1 MNGGTGAVSSRL
13 LSAALPGPGREGRPA
28 AGAAFP
34 WERVCVRE
42 YPPLPES
49 VPRARQH
56 ARQALSQWGVGALAA
71 DVELALS
78 ELLSNAVRAS
88 AALPSRPDVRVR
100 LLADPGQVMV
110 EVFDRA
116 PGRPVRL
123 APAWDELSGRG
134 LATVAALAH
143 RWDWTRH
150 QDGKIVWCDFWL

>member
-1 MNGGTGAVSSRL
+1 
-13 LSAALPGPGREGRPA
+13 
-28 AGAAFP
+28 
-34 WERVCVRE
+34 VRE

-56 ARQALSQWGVGALAA
+56 ARHALRQWGFGAIAA

-88 AALPSRPDVRVR
+88 AALPSRPDVRVK

-150 QDGKIVWCDFWL
+150 QDGKIVWCDFWP

>member
-1 MNGGTGAVSSRL
+1 MSGGTGAVSSRF
-13 LSAALPGPGREGRPA
+13 LSAALPGPGREGRSSA
-28 AGAAFP
+28 STTFQ
-34 WERVCVRE
+34 WEFVCARG

-49 VPRARQH
+49 VPPARQH
-56 ARQALSQWGVGALAA
+56 ARHALRQWGFGAIAA

-88 AALPSRPDVRVR
+88 AALPSQPDVRVR

-116 PGRPVRL
+116 PGRPVQL

-134 LATVAALAH
+134 LATVSALAH

>member
-1 MNGGTGAVSSRL
+1 V
-13 LSAALPGPGREGRPA
+13 
-28 AGAAFP
+28 
-34 WERVCVRE
+34 RVQE

-56 ARQALSQWGVGALAA
+56 ARHAVSQWGVGAIAA

-88 AALPSRPDVRVR
+88 AVLPSRPGVRVK